1 MAAVS
6 SLPPGPRLPRLVQT
20 LGFILSPRRSLRWA
34 HRRYGDVVTL
44 STLFDSRFVMVFEPE
59 IVKQVF
65 KGSPDQLR
73 AGEANALLGPVLG
86 ERSVLLL
93 DGSEHL
99 RHRRL
104 MLPPFHGERMRAHIE
119 VMRDA
124 ADREIDS
131 WPVGEPFALLPS
143 MQSLTLRVI
152 IHAVFGYEPGAAADE
167 LRQRLR
173 AMIEPVARP
182 RGLVLLQLLGRVGG
196 DRRALSEFES
206 RRRAVDEILY
216 AEIAARRAEPDLDQR
231 TDVFSALL
239 LAE

>member
-20 LGFILSPRRSLRWA
+20 LGFILSPRRYLRWA

-104 MLPPFHGERMRAHIE
+104 MLPAFHGEQMRAWAGD
-119 VMRDA
+119 MREA
-124 ADREIDS
+124 ADVEIDS
-131 WPVGEPFALLPS
+131 WPVGRPFSMLTS
-143 MQSLTLRVI
+143 MQAATLRVI
-152 IHAVFGYEPGAAADE
+152 IRVVFGYEPGAEADE
-167 LRQRLR
+167 LQ
-173 AMIEPVARP
+173 
-182 RGLVLLQLLGRVGG
+182 
-196 DRRALSEFES
+196 
-206 RRRAVDEILY
+206 
-216 AEIAARRAEPDLDQR
+216 
-231 TDVFSALL
+231 
-239 LAE
+239 